1 MHFISLRDGTYGTL
15 AVDDTYTETGISPGR
30 FSDLNVNG
38 PVYIGNS
45 VTDQASTMKYLC
57 KSYRTSCNGTIHLL
71 QIPCLRNR

>member
-1 MHFISLRDGTYGTL
+1 MLFISLRDGTYGTL
-15 AVDDTYTETGISPGR
+15 AVDDTYTETGTSPGR

-45 VTDQASTMKYLC
+45 VTDQASTMKFLC
-57 KSYRTSCNGTIHLL
+57 KSYRLSYNGTIHLL